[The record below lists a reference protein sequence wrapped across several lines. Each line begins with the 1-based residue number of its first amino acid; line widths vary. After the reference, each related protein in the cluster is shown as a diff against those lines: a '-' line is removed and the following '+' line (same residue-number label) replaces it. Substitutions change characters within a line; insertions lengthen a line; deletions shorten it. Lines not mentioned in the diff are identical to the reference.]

1 MKSLK
6 QVIVD
11 IQYGV
16 LDPEQVL
23 KEYVN
28 QIIDRCA
35 DEAVESAMYCHQKG
49 ESSDTVYK
57 MMRGSINSLKYDI

>member
-1 MKSLK
+1 MKPLK
-6 QVIVD
+6 KVIVD
-11 IQYGV
+11 IRYDI

-23 KEYVN
+23 KGYVN

-49 ESSDTVYK
+49 ENTDAVYK
-57 MMRGSINSLKYDI
+57 MMRESINSLKYDI

>member
-1 MKSLK
+1 MKPLK

-16 LDPEQVL
+16 LDSEQVL

-35 DEAVESAMYCHQKG
+35 DEAVESALYYRDIEDDEKYRMIR
-49 ESSDTVYK
+49 E
-57 MMRGSINSLKYDI
+57 SINSLKYDI